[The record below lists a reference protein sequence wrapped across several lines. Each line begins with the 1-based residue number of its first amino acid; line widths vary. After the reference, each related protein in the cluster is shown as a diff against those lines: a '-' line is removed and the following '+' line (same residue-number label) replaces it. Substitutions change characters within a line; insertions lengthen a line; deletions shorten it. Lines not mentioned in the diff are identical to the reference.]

1 MYPYDIVPGVSLY
14 VILIC
19 VGIIACFVTFSKLS
33 YKRKLSAR
41 VHNLALLCGMLGIVA
56 GLGSAVLFQALYNI
70 ASLGGFEINK
80 STGATFYGGLIGGA
94 AIFLAVYFTVGGIK
108 NKDKKH
114 LEEFFPLL
122 SCIAPS
128 IAIAHGFGR
137 IGCLTA
143 GCCHGDL
150 TDSWLGIMMHG
161 NHGYAKYVPTQLFE
175 AIFLL
180 LLCALLV
187 TMAIERKK
195 YVFSTYTVAYGVWR
209 FIIEYVRAD
218 YRGES
223 FISFLTPSQIA
234 AVGFILAGIMLGVIE
249 YVSAK
254 KHASMAESIKESA
267 DE

>member
-1 MYPYDIVPGVSLY
+1 MYPYDIIPGVSLY

-19 VGIIACFVTFSKLS
+19 VGIIACLITFSRLS
-33 YKRKLSAR
+33 DKRKLSAR
-41 VHNLALLCGMLGIVA
+41 VHNLALLCGMLGIAV

-94 AIFLAVYFTVGGIK
+94 AIFLAVYFIVGGIK
-108 NKDKKH
+108 NKDRKH

-122 SCIAPS
+122 SCIAPA

-143 GCCHGDL
+143 GCCHGSL
-150 TDSWLGIMMHG
+150 TDSWCGIMMYG

-175 AIFLL
+175 AIFLF

-187 TMAIERKK
+187 IMAIERKK

-209 FIIEYVRAD
+209 FVIEYVRAD

-223 FISFLTPSQIA
+223 FVSFLTPSQIA

-249 YVSAK
+249 HVSAK
-254 KHASMAESIKESA
+254 KLSTMVDGTEECT